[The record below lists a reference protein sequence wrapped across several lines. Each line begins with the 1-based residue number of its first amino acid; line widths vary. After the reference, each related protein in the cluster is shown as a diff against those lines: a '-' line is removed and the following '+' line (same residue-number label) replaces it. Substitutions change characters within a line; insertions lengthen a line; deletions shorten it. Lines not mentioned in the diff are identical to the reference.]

1 MLVLVDE
8 LTIQIRSNTIKYD
21 PRRGRGFCDPQ
32 PASSAGYGGVGPDDV
47 ASLKYLHT
55 F

>member
-1 MLVLVDE
+1 MF
-8 LTIQIRSNTIKYD
+8 KYD
-21 PRRGRGFCDPQ
+21 PRRGGGFYDPQ
-32 PASSAGYGGVGPDDV
+32 LGYGGVGPDDV